1 MRLRCSLLIYVDD
14 CFVEERFVERLP
26 AKSTTEQLDIE
37 PTLLKCQYQLV
48 GDDRLS
54 VLFKA
59 PLTLHLLLKHASEQ
73 LCRLICLWQA
83 FAADELLQQAKV
95 PALTVLRALVDS
107 LLVEKFLPEPD

>member
-14 CFVEERFVERLP
+14 CFVEERFVEGLP

-37 PTLLKCQYQLV
+37 PTLLKCQYQLF
-48 GDDRLS
+48 RHNRFS

-59 PLTLHLLLKHASEQ
+59 SLTLHLLLEHASEQ
-73 LCRLICLWQA
+73 LCRLIRLWQA

-95 PALTVLRALVDS
+95 PAVTVLRALVDS